1 MSFDFTPI
9 LQLKLI
15 LAVTREELE
24 ELKKIPDHST
34 GNWIFLSSLQLLKY
48 AFIGWVGY
56 KVVKRCCPKACQA
69 LPIRINPFSRLN
81 EGYIPLKDVKI
92 Y

>member
-1 MSFDFTPI
+1 MI
-9 LQLKLI
+9 LDRPLVKTF

-24 ELKKIPDHST
+24 ELKRIPDHST

-56 KVVKRCCPKACQA
+56 KVVKKCCPKTCQT
-69 LPIRINPFSRLN
+69 LPLKMNPFARFN
-81 EGYIPLKDVKI
+81 DGYIPLKGVKI